1 MFEKS
6 KKSLSFKGCIMIST
20 CKDYLRLL
28 FITKGLH
35 TWSLMI
41 PRKLRNT
48 WRPNRGRSLKD
59 RSCSL
64 TWPTKSQLMTGTREE
79 EEEAGAEEVE
89 VEVEEEAKVV
99 RTRTVNISVITEC

>member
-1 MFEKS
+1 
-6 KKSLSFKGCIMIST
+6 MILT
-20 CKDYLRLL
+20 CQDYLL

-41 PRKLRNT
+41 PRKSRNT
-48 WRPNRGRSLKD
+48 WRPNRERSLKD

-64 TWPTKSQLMTGTREE
+64 TWPTKSQLMIGTREE
-79 EEEAGAEEVE
+79 EEEAGAEVVE

-99 RTRTVNISVITEC
+99 RTRTVNIVFCHY

>member
-1 MFEKS
+1 MN
-6 KKSLSFKGCIMIST
+6 LT
-20 CKDYLRLL
+20 CQDYLL

-41 PRKLRNT
+41 PRKSRNT

-64 TWPTKSQLMTGTREE
+64 TWPTKSRLMTGTREE

-99 RTRTVNISVITEC
+99 RTRTVNIVFCHY

>member
-1 MFEKS
+1 
-6 KKSLSFKGCIMIST
+6 
-20 CKDYLRLL
+20 
-28 FITKGLH
+28 
-35 TWSLMI
+35 MI
-41 PRKLRNT
+41 PRKSRNT
-48 WRPNRGRSLKD
+48 WRPNRERSLKD

-99 RTRTVNISVITEC
+99 RTRTVNIVLYHY